1 MLIDLTNPTNPFRLS
16 RYDTGEPPEDVVLAG
31 NYLYAAFAGD
41 AEEGLQVFDVSD
53 PVRPRPIGSYATGF
67 ARGLALSG
75 NHLYVAASGLQVID
89 ISNPTRPTR
98 VGWLGRSDMDA
109 HAIAITGHYACV
121 ADRSRGLHVIDISDP
136 TQPRHIGRYSKSN
149 LAAVAVSGNL
159 AWASDELIDISD
171 PRNPRRVAGGLS
183 GAALVM
189 VGQLAYVGEAY
200 GRLKVVDIGRLANPQ
215 RVGGN
220 AQILSS
226 SDLEIVGEYAYL
238 ASYAEGLQVV
248 DLTIPARPVRVGHID
263 TPGVAYGVAV
273 AGAHAYVADGPAG
286 LQVVDVANPAA
297 PRLLGRLPTAGE
309 ARDVAVSG
317 SLACVACGN
326 EGMQVIDVANPHQ
339 PRPIARFVSK
349 GGVQHVAVSGNRAIA
364 GNYWLDSGWFEV
376 VDLSEPTNPRSVA
389 GPYSVDSWGFP
400 KWVPIGYSPDA
411 AELWQL
417 SDLTDPAHPRPIGG
431 YRTIASALGLVVSGQ
446 YAFRISRD
454 GETPRLQVYDLSDRS
469 QPRLVG
475 QNSAVQWPGSLAL
488 ANGHLFLA
496 TDGEGLTVLEMLPFL
511 KSISVQNGQVQ
522 LDWEGWGR
530 ARLEGTTS
538 LGAPDWQDLGIPE
551 TSNSVSLPLSNPHAF
566 FRLRR
571 P

>member
-1 MLIDLTNPTNPFRLS
+1 LNT
-16 RYDTGEPPEDVVLAG
+16 
-31 NYLYAAFAGD
+31 
-41 AEEGLQVFDVSD
+41 
-53 PVRPRPIGSYATGF
+53 
-67 ARGLALSG
+67 
-75 NHLYVAASGLQVID
+75 
-89 ISNPTRPTR
+89 
-98 VGWLGRSDMDA
+98 DMDA
-109 HAIAITGHYACV
+109 HAIAIAGQHACV
-121 ADRSRGLHVIDISDP
+121 ADRSRGLHVVDISDP
-136 TQPRHIGRYSKSN
+136 TRPRRVGRYSKSN
-149 LAAVAVSGNL
+149 MAAVAASGNL
-159 AWASDELIDISD
+159 AWNGDELIDISD
-171 PRNPRRVAGGLS
+171 PTNPRRVSGGLP
-183 GAALVM
+183 GIAMVM
-189 VGQLAYVGEAY
+189 DGQLAYLAEPLSVNEPIG
-200 GRLKVVDIGRLANPQ
+200 GLKIVDLGHLANPQ
-215 RVGGN
+215 RVGGGE
-220 AQILSS
+220 AILSS
-226 SDLEIVGEYAYL
+226 SDLKIVGKHAYL
-238 ASYAEGLQVV
+238 ASYSQGLQVV
-248 DLTIPARPVRVGHID
+248 DLAIPARPVRVGHID

-417 SDLTDPAHPRPIGG
+417 SDLTDPAHPKPIGG

-446 YAFRISRD
+446 YAFRLSRD

-488 ANGHLFLA
+488 ADGHLFLA